1 MARQCCSGSS
11 VSEAGRWLLVIG
23 LLCGVCLR
31 NPFILPA
38 MKLDILA
45 LGAHPDDVEMSCSG
59 TLAAARAAGKTIG
72 IVDLTRG
79 ELGTRGTPATRAAE
93 AAAASEI
100 LGLSAREN
108 LGLADG
114 FFRNDREQQLPVIA
128 AIRRY
133 QPEVVLCNAIH
144 DRHPDHGRAAQL
156 ATDACFLAGLRMIET
171 LGDDGLPQAPW
182 RPRNVYH
189 YIQDR
194 AIAPAFVVDI
204 TAHWATKWAS
214 IQAYSTQF
222 FNPDLQAPQTYLSS
236 PEFGRFMEARAREF
250 GHMIGV
256 EFGEGFTVPR
266 PLGVRDVTE
275 LL

>member
-1 MARQCCSGSS
+1 
-11 VSEAGRWLLVIG
+11 
-23 LLCGVCLR
+23 
-31 NPFILPA
+31 
-38 MKLDILA
+38 MKIDVLA

-59 TLAAARAAGKTIG
+59 TLLAAAAAGKKIAV
-72 IVDLTRG
+72 VDFTRG

-93 AAAASEI
+93 AAAASLV

-108 LGLADG
+108 LGLPDG
-114 FFRNDREQQLPVIA
+114 FFRNDREHQLPLIA

-133 QPEVVLCNAIH
+133 QPDVVLCNAIH

-156 ATDACFLAGLRMIET
+156 AADACFLAGLRMIET
-171 LGDDGLPQAPW
+171 LGEDGQPQAPW
-182 RPRNVYH
+182 RPKNVYH

-204 TAHWATKWAS
+204 SAHWLQKWAS
-214 IQAYSTQF
+214 IQAYGTQF
-222 FNPDLQAPQTYLSS
+222 FNPASSGPATYLSNL
-236 PEFGRFMEARAREF
+236 EFSKFMEARAREF

-266 PLGVRDVTE
+266 PVGVRGVSE

>member
-1 MARQCCSGSS
+1 MPSTEHQVPST
-11 VSEAGRWLLVIG
+11 I
-23 LLCGVCLR
+23 
-31 NPFILPA
+31 N
-38 MKLDILA
+38 LDILA
-45 LGAHPDDVEMSCSG
+45 LGAHPDDVEMSCAG
-59 TLAAARAAGKTIG
+59 TLAAAVAAGKKVG
-72 IVDLTRG
+72 VVDFTRG

-93 AAAASEI
+93 AAAASLI

-108 LGLADG
+108 LGLPDG
-114 FFRNDREQQLPVIA
+114 FFRNEREHQLPLIA

-133 QPEVVLCNAIH
+133 RPDVVLCNAIH
-144 DRHPDHGRAAQL
+144 DRHPDHGRGAQL
-156 ATDACFLAGLRMIET
+156 AADACVLAGLRMIET

-204 TAHWATKWAS
+204 SAHWATKWAA
-214 IQAYSTQF
+214 IQAYGTQF

-236 PEFGRFMEARAREF
+236 PEFSKFMEARAREY

-256 EFGEGFTVPR
+256 EFGEGFTVPC
-266 PLGVRDVTE
+266 PVGVKDVTE

>member
-1 MARQCCSGSS
+1 
-11 VSEAGRWLLVIG
+11 
-23 LLCGVCLR
+23 
-31 NPFILPA
+31 
-38 MKLDILA
+38 MKIDVLA

-59 TLAAARAAGKTIG
+59 TLLAAAAAGKQIAV
-72 IVDLTRG
+72 VDFTRG

-93 AAAASEI
+93 AAAASLV

-108 LGLADG
+108 LGLPDG
-114 FFRNDREQQLPVIA
+114 FFRNDREHQLPLIA

-133 QPEVVLCNAIH
+133 QPDVVLCNAIH

-156 ATDACFLAGLRMIET
+156 AADACFLAGLRMIET
-171 LGDDGLPQAPW
+171 RGADGQPQAPW
-182 RPRNVYH
+182 RPKNVYH

-204 TAHWATKWAS
+204 TAYWPQKWAS
-214 IQAYSTQF
+214 IQAYGTQF
-222 FNPDLQAPQTYLSS
+222 FNPASSGPATYLSNL
-236 PEFGRFMEARAREF
+236 EFSKFMEARAREF

-266 PLGVRDVTE
+266 PVGVRGVSE

>member
-1 MARQCCSGSS
+1 
-11 VSEAGRWLLVIG
+11 
-23 LLCGVCLR
+23 
-31 NPFILPA
+31 
-38 MKLDILA
+38 MKIDVLA

-59 TLAAARAAGKTIG
+59 TLLAAAAAGKKIAV
-72 IVDLTRG
+72 VDFTRG
-79 ELGTRGTPATRAAE
+79 ELGTRGTPATRATE
-93 AAAASEI
+93 AAAASLV

-108 LGLADG
+108 LGLPDG
-114 FFRNDREQQLPVIA
+114 FFRNDREHQLPLIA

-133 QPEVVLCNAIH
+133 QPDVVLCNAIH

-156 ATDACFLAGLRMIET
+156 AADACFLAGLRMIET
-171 LGDDGLPQAPW
+171 RGADGQPQAPW
-182 RPRNVYH
+182 RPKNVYH

-204 TAHWATKWAS
+204 TAHWPQKWAS
-214 IQAYSTQF
+214 IQAYGTQF
-222 FNPDLQAPQTYLSS
+222 FNPASSGPATYLSNL
-236 PEFGRFMEARAREF
+236 EFSKFMEARAREF

-266 PLGVRDVTE
+266 PVGVRGVSE